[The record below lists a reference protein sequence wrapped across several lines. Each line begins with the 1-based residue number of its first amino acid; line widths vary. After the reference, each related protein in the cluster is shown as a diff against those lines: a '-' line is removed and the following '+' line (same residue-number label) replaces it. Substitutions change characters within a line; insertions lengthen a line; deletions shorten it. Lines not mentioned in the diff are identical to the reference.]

1 MSSETVPLASD
12 LIAVP
17 SQSSTSNVPVADV
30 LETLLAER
38 GFEIERTAYR
48 DDAGLEKINLVAVRG
63 VGTGGL
69 GFFAHSDTVEG
80 QEWPDG
86 AWSPK
91 VEDGRLIGLGAC
103 DMKGPL
109 AAVLKA
115 VENAPDNL
123 NAPLMIA
130 IAADE
135 EIGHVGAHMIVESSR
150 LFKEKCPKFG
160 VITEATDLTPVYAH
174 KGGRLFCVTAHGRSA
189 HTSTDKGISAN
200 FLIAPFL
207 AEMTELAELFKTDT
221 SFMNHDFDPPT
232 NGFNMVLNDFGCP
245 QNVTAART
253 TSHVVFR
260 SMPNARAD
268 DAEAMIRE
276 RADKHGLEVELVR
289 SIDSFYSDPASD
301 VIKLSL
307 QASGA
312 KEPVS
317 VPYGSEAEAYS
328 KFMEAVVLGPGSI
341 NQAHTVGEFVD
352 LEQLERSVQVY
363 GKMIEEVCG

>member
-1 MSSETVPLASD
+1 MSTDTVQLASD
-12 LIAVP
+12 LIAIP
-17 SQSSTSNVPVADV
+17 SQSSTSNVPVADR
-30 LETLLAER
+30 LETLLSER
-38 GFEIERTAYR
+38 GFEIERTTYK
-48 DDAGLEKINLVAVRG
+48 DDSGLEKVNLVAAIG
-63 VGTGGL
+63 NGTGGL

-80 QEWPDG
+80 REWPDG

-91 VEDGRLIGLGAC
+91 VKDGRLIGLGAC

-109 AAVLKA
+109 AAALKA
-115 VENAPDNL
+115 VDRAPKKL

-135 EIGHVGAHMIVESSR
+135 EIGHVGAHRIVESSE
-150 LFKEKCPKFG
+150 LFKEKCPRFG
-160 VITEATDLTPVYAH
+160 VITEATNLTPVYAH

-221 SFMNHDFDPPT
+221 SFMNNDFDPPT

-253 TSHVVFR
+253 TCHVVFR
-260 SMPNARAD
+260 SMPDARAD

-276 RADKHGLEVELVR
+276 RAGKYGLDVELVR
-289 SIDSFYSDPASD
+289 SINSFYTDPASD
-301 VIKLSL
+301 IIKLTL
-307 QASGA
+307 EATGA
-312 KEPVS
+312 KKPVS
-317 VPYGSEAEAYS
+317 VPYGSEAEAYT
-328 KFMEAVVLGPGSI
+328 KFMEAVVLGAGSI
-341 NQAHTVGEFVD
+341 EQAHTVGEFID
-352 LEQLERSVQVY
+352 IEQLERSAQVY
-363 GKMIEEVCG
+363 GKLIERVCG